1 MRELI
6 NQRIEYFREKI
17 YNALDSNDTQSA
29 LLYRATIKELE
40 LLLQNSSDE
49 PSLSSIEDQ
58 YYTTLEL
65 AQLLNVHQTSITRKA
80 KKLKGMKV
88 PKGWLFSKKYI
99 DSLLKENFRI

>member
-6 NQRIEYFREKI
+6 NQRIKYFREKI

-40 LLLQNSSDE
+40 FLLQNISDE
-49 PSLSSIEDQ
+49 PSFPCINDQ

-80 KKLKGMKV
+80 EKLKGIKI
-88 PKGWLFSKKYI
+88 PKGWLFSKRYI
-99 DSLLKENFRI
+99 DSLLKEDFRI